1 MMEDLDSLLRNWP
14 FEPGTIQVR
23 MVDGRDGRAKIQ
35 LRLDLGV
42 LQMEVSGRPD
52 GQTPFGCESLLDH
65 FERLCVRF
73 EQEEKSDLFRL
84 TAEDC
89 LRLQQEGIQYY
100 HRYLAFFQLQNYESV
115 IRDTKRN
122 LRLFEFVTKH
132 ADKQE
137 MASMFQQFRPY
148 VLMMLA
154 RAQGMLAL
162 QNKDY
167 NLALK
172 HIAKGI
178 QDIRNFL
185 QEHFP
190 PELIEQS
197 AELNF
202 LQNWEKEIQDQRPLT
217 PREKLQQQMLDA
229 VEQEDYE
236 RAARLRDALKELS

>member
-23 MVDGRDGRAKIQ
+23 LVEGRDGRPKIQ

-42 LQMEVSGRPD
+42 LQMETVGRPD
-52 GQTPFGCESLLDH
+52 GLTPFGCESLLEH
-65 FERLCVRF
+65 FERLCHRF
-73 EQEEKSDLFRL
+73 EEEDKSDMFRL

-100 HRYLAFFQLQNYESV
+100 HRYLAFFQLGNYEAV
-115 IRDTKRN
+115 IRDTRRN
-122 LRLFEFVTKH
+122 IRLFDFVTKY
-132 ADKQE
+132 ADKPE
-137 MASMFQQFRPY
+137 MATMFQQFRPY
-148 VLMMLA
+148 VLMMLT

-172 HIAKGI
+172 HITNGI
-178 QDIRNFL
+178 QEIKNFL

-202 LQNWEKEIQDQRPLT
+202 LQNWEKEIQEQRPLT
-217 PREKLQQQMLDA
+217 PREKLQQQMVEA
-229 VEQEDYE
+229 VENEDYE
-236 RAARLRDALKELS
+236 KAARLRDALKELS

>member
-23 MVDGRDGRAKIQ
+23 MVEARDGRLKIQ

-65 FERLCVRF
+65 FERLAVRF
-73 EQEEKSDLFRL
+73 EQEDKAELFRL

-100 HRYLAFFQLQNYESV
+100 HRYLAFFQLQNYEAV

-122 LRLFEFVTKH
+122 LRLFDFVTKH
-132 ADKQE
+132 ADKPD

-148 VLMMLA
+148 VLMMLT

-172 HIAKGI
+172 YISKGI
-178 QDIRNFL
+178 QDIKTFL

-202 LQNWEKEIQDQRPLT
+202 LQNWEKEIQEQRPLT

-236 RAARLRDALKELS
+236 RAARLRDALRELS

>member
-1 MMEDLDSLLRNWP
+1 MMEDLDSLLRSWP

-23 MVDGRDGRAKIQ
+23 TVEGRDGRSKIQ

-52 GQTPFGCESLLDH
+52 GQTPFGCESLLEH
-65 FERLCVRF
+65 FERLCNRF
-73 EQEEKSDLFRL
+73 EEENKSDLFRL

-115 IRDTKRN
+115 IRDTRRN
-122 LRLFEFVTKH
+122 LRLFDFVTKH
-132 ADKQE
+132 ADKPE

-148 VLMMLA
+148 VLMMLT

-172 HIAKGI
+172 HIGSGI
-178 QDIRNFL
+178 QEIKGFM

-202 LQNWEKEIQDQRPLT
+202 LQNWEKEIQEQRPLT
-217 PREKLQQQMLDA
+217 PREKLQQQMVDA
-229 VEQEDYE
+229 VENEDYE